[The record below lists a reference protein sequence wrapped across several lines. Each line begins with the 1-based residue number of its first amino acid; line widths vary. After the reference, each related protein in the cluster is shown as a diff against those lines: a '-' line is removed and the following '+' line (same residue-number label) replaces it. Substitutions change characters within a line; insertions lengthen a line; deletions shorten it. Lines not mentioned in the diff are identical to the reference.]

1 MLMMEDQQ
9 NKYIWLILRQVHSK
23 LGELQ
28 KAQDYLT
35 KGFGIIKALADT
47 DAEKET
53 LISHYHKSFVGLG
66 QEIYEY
72 PKLYASGA
80 NNPEHMVRERGMEL
94 VIEHKSQLLEGI
106 DASQDAFKVELES
119 FLDYLSCQ

>member
-1 MLMMEDQQ
+1 M
-9 NKYIWLILRQVHSK
+9 
-23 LGELQ
+23 
-28 KAQDYLT
+28 
-35 KGFGIIKALADT
+35 ADT

-66 QEIYEY
+66 QEICEY

-80 NNPEHMVRERGMEL
+80 NNPEHMVREKGMEL
-94 VIEHKSQLLEGI
+94 VIEHKSALLEAI
-106 DASQDAFKVELES
+106 DPSQDTFKTELES

>member
-1 MLMMEDQQ
+1 MEDQQ

-28 KAQDYLT
+28 KAHEYLT

-53 LISHYHKSFVGLG
+53 LSTHYHKSFVILG
-66 QEIYEY
+66 QEIFEY

-80 NNPEHMVRERGMEL
+80 NNPEHIVRERGMEL
-94 VIEHKSQLLEGI
+94 VIEHKSMLLERI
-106 DASQDAFKVELES
+106 DPSKDTFKIELDS
-119 FLDYLSCQ
+119 FLDYLSCQQRP